1 MLARFNDH
9 GNKALEAA
17 QREAAMLRRA
27 YIGTEHLLL
36 GILNDP
42 GKASI
47 PALKEGEE
55 EFLKDAH
62 PFERRQCVSVTLETC
77 YDEWCLAQY
86 AKALGKPEA
95 ERYARRAENYKNVFD
110 PRTGFMAP
118 RLADGSWVENFDPVR
133 SGGQGGRAYF
143 AECNSWTYTLH
154 VPVMPTPFL

>member
-47 PALKEGEE
+47 VLEGIT
-55 EFLKDAH
+55 LDDARNIVVQLVGWGSDDAE
-62 PFERRQCVSVTLETC
+62 PGNLSYTIRSKTVLE
-77 YDEWCLAQY
+77 AS
-86 AKALGKPEA
+86 
-95 ERYARRAENYKNVFD
+95 ARG
-110 PRTGFMAP
+110 T
-118 RLADGSWVENFDPVR
+118 
-133 SGGQGGRAYF
+133 
-143 AECNSWTYTLH
+143 
-154 VPVMPTPFL
+154 